1 MNLLNAVPLT
11 AGLNQSFFKSA
22 FLAFFILP
30 GIQSAYA
37 QQWAILVNE
46 SKVATGSSTYS
57 SIAVQ
62 DNIPFVVFRE
72 GTIARV
78 KTKNSV
84 TRAWEHVVNDL
95 GTNLRFTRITFDKTS
110 NLYITYVDASNG
122 NKLAKDASDA
132 GNR

>member
-1 MNLLNAVPLT
+1 MKLMNAV
-11 AGLNQSFFKSA
+11 
-22 FLAFFILP
+22 
-30 GIQSAYA
+30 QSAYA

-95 GTNLRFTRITFDKTS
+95 GTNLRFTRITFAKTS

>member
-1 MNLLNAVPLT
+1 MKLMNAV
-11 AGLNQSFFKSA
+11 
-22 FLAFFILP
+22 
-30 GIQSAYA
+30 QSAYA

-95 GTNLRFTRITFDKTS
+95 GTNLTFTRITFDKTS

>member
-1 MNLLNAVPLT
+1 MKLMNAV
-11 AGLNQSFFKSA
+11 
-22 FLAFFILP
+22 
-30 GIQSAYA
+30 QSAYA

-46 SKVATGSSTYS
+46 SKVATGSSTCS

-122 NKLAKDASDA
+122 NKLAKAASDA